1 MTELVAECCT
11 YVVIISE
18 RMNMSIEVNEA
29 LEAIKAQVEEKF
41 AGVAVKADVDASIEA
56 KADKAEIGELK
67 GALETLEAK
76 FDAMPAP
83 ALIKATP
90 EEIQIMNSVNEG
102 FAKSVEA
109 TGKAHL
115 DVEIKGITEGRN
127 VTGGK
132 VETFGLIGSMFD
144 GNPIRQ
150 LASVMNTTSKAIDL
164 PVRAG
169 AHNAQ
174 NAGATKLVAETS
186 TASVGVTQLI
196 VQTYNARADVTIEAV
211 NDIPGFDQFWA
222 QDMLAEV
229 ASVEAAAHVTELETM
244 DAGKVAAATDEV
256 TWAEIVDLY
265 YALSPVARVG
275 GSFMFASEIMNQL
288 RTLSNSGTGSE
299 LLFDPELGGFRLF
312 GRPVFENPY
321 MAAPVANA
329 VTGAYGDFKKGLV
342 IGQRAQASIGRYD
355 QTVPGKYVY
364 YAEMRSGIS
373 DWDRSALKT
382 LKMAAS

>member
-1 MTELVAECCT
+1 
-11 YVVIISE
+11 
-18 RMNMSIEVNEA
+18 
-29 LEAIKAQVEEKF
+29 
-41 AGVAVKADVDASIEA
+41 
-56 KADKAEIGELK
+56 
-67 GALETLEAK
+67 
-76 FDAMPAP
+76 
-83 ALIKATP
+83 
-90 EEIQIMNSVNEG
+90 MNSVNEG

-174 NAGATKLVAETS
+174 NAGATKQVAETS

-229 ASVEAAAHVTELETM
+229 ASVEAAAHVTELETL

-299 LLFDPELGGFRLF
+299 LLFDPELGGFRS
-312 GRPVFENPY
+312 V
-321 MAAPVANA
+321 
-329 VTGAYGDFKKGLV
+329 
-342 IGQRAQASIGRYD
+342 
-355 QTVPGKYVY
+355 
-364 YAEMRSGIS
+364 RSSCLREPLHGSPNSKRCNWRI
-373 DWDRSALKT
+373 W
-382 LKMAAS
+382 